1 MSSLIGKVNAGSCV
15 GGRRPKWMNSF
26 APPASKR
33 SIWKSISGE
42 CSPSQSHDAR
52 SLNYR
57 VHVSRLKAFTVSAG
71 LSVLFLVVYSGC
83 NWITGQRSHVGVFY
97 FQWERGIPFVPFMI
111 LPYMS
116 IDLFFIAAPFFCRT
130 EEELRIFSRRV
141 IAAIL
146 IAGLCFLLFP
156 LRFAFPRPHASGW
169 LGAVF
174 DWFRGVDLPFNLFPS
189 LHAAL
194 LLLLVDVYARN
205 LRGIFLLAV
214 MSWFFLIALSPLLTY
229 QHHVIDI
236 VGGFVLAGY
245 CFYLFREPTLAPPV
259 VVNRRIGWYYAAG
272 AAVALLIGA
281 IFWPWGVLLLWPT
294 IALGIVALAY
304 FGAGPVVFHKT
315 KGKLPWSTRFV
326 LAPCLLG
333 QYLSL
338 LYYRSRCQSWD
349 EVTPRIWIGGKLGS
363 RSANKALCSGVTS
376 VLDLSAEFSEA
387 KPFREI
393 NYRNIPVLDLT
404 APTQAQ
410 LAEMGEFIGN
420 HSRNG
425 SVYVHCKIGYSR
437 SAAAVAAYLI
447 MNGEANGAKEAF
459 AIIRRV
465 RPSVVIRPEVISAL
479 SKFDPRLRSFPGG
492 T

>member
-1 MSSLIGKVNAGSCV
+1 M
-15 GGRRPKWMNSF
+15 
-26 APPASKR
+26 
-33 SIWKSISGE
+33 
-42 CSPSQSHDAR
+42 
-52 SLNYR
+52 
-57 VHVSRLKAFTVSAG
+57 HVSRLKAFAVSAG
-71 LSVLFLVVYSGC
+71 LSVLFLVIYSGC
-83 NWITGQRSHVGVFY
+83 NWITGQRGQVGSFY
-97 FQWERGIPFVPFMI
+97 FQWERAIPFVPFMI

-116 IDLFFIAAPFFCRT
+116 IDLFFVAAPFICRT
-130 EEELRIFSRRV
+130 DEELRVFSRRV
-141 IAAIL
+141 VAAIL

-156 LRFAFPRPHASGW
+156 LRFAFPRPHASGL
-169 LGAVF
+169 LGGIF
-174 DWFRGVDLPFNLFPS
+174 DWFRGMDSPFNLLPS

-194 LLLLVDVYARN
+194 LLLLVDLYARN
-205 LRGIFLLAV
+205 LRGVLFFAAML
-214 MSWFFLIALSPLLTY
+214 WFFLIGLSPLLTY

-236 VGGFVLAGY
+236 IGGFVLAGY
-245 CFYLFREPTLAPPV
+245 CFYLFREPSLALPV
-259 VVNRRIGWYYAAG
+259 VVNRRIGSYYVAG
-272 AAVALLIGA
+272 AAVVLLTGA

-294 IALGIVALAY
+294 IALGIVASAY
-304 FGAGPVVFHKT
+304 FGAGPIVFHKT

-333 QYLSL
+333 QYFSL
-338 LYYRSRCQSWD
+338 LYYRSRCRSWD
-349 EVTPRIWIGGKLGS
+349 EVAPRIWIGGKLWS
-363 RSANKALCSGVTS
+363 RSANKALCAGVTS

-387 KPFREI
+387 KPFRQI

-404 APTQAQ
+404 APTQAE

-425 SVYVHCKIGYSR
+425 VVYVHCKIGYSR

-492 T
+492 TESFVLALDHGARS